1 MSRYV
6 LTADAQLDLQQIRDY
21 VLNEG
26 GFRAARYVVGALVT
40 GFRSLARTP
49 GQGHRRDDLTPRM
62 ELRFWSVFSA
72 LRRNLEKCPFGGE
85 LSVWPFLSIGE
96 PETSMFGLASS
107 VQESVIARRCQLQ
120 RKA

>member
-21 VLNEG
+21 VLDEG

-49 GQGHRRDDLTPRM
+49 GQGHCRDDLTPRM
-62 ELRFWSVFSA
+62 ELRFWSVFSYLIVYRIDSKPLA
-72 LRRNLEKCPFGGE
+72 IVAILHAKRNIEQL
-85 LSVWPFLSIGE
+85 
-96 PETSMFGLASS
+96 LA
-107 VQESVIARRCQLQ
+107 Q
-120 RKA
+120 R